1 MSKIDWKARLTSK
14 AFWLALIPAVL
25 LLVQVVAA
33 PFGYEW
39 DFALLNQ
46 QLTAIVNAAFA
57 LLVILGI
64 VVDPT
69 TPGVTD
75 PQHADKGE

>member
-1 MSKIDWKARLTSK
+1 MKIDWKARLSSK

-33 PFGYEW
+33 PFGYQW
-39 DFALLNQ
+39 DFALMNE
-46 QLTAIVNAAFA
+46 QLTAIINALFA
-57 LLVILGI
+57 VLAILGI

-75 PQHADKGE
+75 PKHVDKGE

>member
-1 MSKIDWKARLTSK
+1 MKSIDWQSRVSSK
-14 AFWLALIPAVL
+14 AFWLALIPAIL
-25 LLVQVVAA
+25 LLVQVCAA

-75 PQHADKGE
+75 PQHVDKEA